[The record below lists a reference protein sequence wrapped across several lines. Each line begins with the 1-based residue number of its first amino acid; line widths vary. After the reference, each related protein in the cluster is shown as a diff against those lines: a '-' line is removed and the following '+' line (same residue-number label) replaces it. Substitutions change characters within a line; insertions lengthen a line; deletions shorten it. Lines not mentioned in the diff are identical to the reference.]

1 MVICR
6 HEDQWTMTEELSL
19 TKKCVSSL
27 LNQLF
32 KTNFWMLI
40 QGFEVVHA
48 DRPWCLPTNGKS
60 IVFVIN

>member
-1 MVICR
+1 
-6 HEDQWTMTEELSL
+6 MTEELSL

-40 QGFEVVHA
+40 QGFEVVRA